1 MLVVTA
7 FAACGDAKN
16 DSTPTAAKAAEATA
30 ELPQGRIAFRRWSDY
45 DQTRGAI
52 FTVRTDGT
60 GEQQVTDPD
69 PGWSDDVPAWSPD
82 GRLIAYQHCPSPPNY
97 EGKPCS
103 VWTVDAGGG
112 TPRRVDF
119 RCRRG
124 GCDTR
129 SPAWTPDGQLIATL
143 GQGRIRKFGVEP
155 QRQQS
160 SLEIIDP
167 RSGRQRTIHRR
178 RGWAGGTENAQVS
191 PDGRTVLYT
200 RDNSVLSEPLL
211 GQALFA
217 VGIDGSDHHQV
228 ASWELGG
235 GDHASFSPEG
245 AILFRSYEN
254 NENKQSDYWTV
265 RPDGTGLKQLTH
277 FKIGTLVLKASYS
290 PDGDWIVYGSD
301 YGNGKAD
308 LYVMR
313 ANGTGQRQLTRSK
326 WWDSAPDWGPTPR

>member
-1 MLVVTA
+1 M
-7 FAACGDAKN
+7 
-16 DSTPTAAKAAEATA
+16 AEERLHPDRGQGGQATA
-30 ELPQGRIAFRRWSDY
+30 ELPQGRIAFRRWPDD

-52 FTVRTDGT
+52 FTVRSDGT

-69 PGWSDDVPAWSPD
+69 PRLERRLPDWSPD

-103 VWTVDAGGG
+103 VWTVDADGG

-129 SPAWTPDGQLIATL
+129 GPAWTPDGRLIATL

-167 RSGRQRTIHRR
+167 RSGRQRTIHKRS
-178 RGWAGGTENAQVS
+178 GWAGGTENAQVS

-200 RDNSVLSEPLL
+200 RDNSVALGASARAGAVRGRHRRLRSPPSGVLGTRRRRPRQLLTRRRDPVPLL
-211 GQALFA
+211 REQREQAIGLLDRA
-217 VGIDGSDHHQV
+217 PRRHRPQATDALQDR
-228 ASWELGG
+228 
-235 GDHASFSPEG
+235 HARTES
-245 AILFRSYEN
+245 
-254 NENKQSDYWTV
+254 
-265 RPDGTGLKQLTH
+265 
-277 FKIGTLVLKASYS
+277 SYS